1 MAIEKEESKKKKTTN
16 ADILGMIQK
25 GVSTTIFPR
34 IMRAR
39 KTNES
44 WDILKQEFEGD
55 KTVKAIKLQSL
66 RRDLKNVKMKENENL
81 NDYFSR
87 FMELINQMKSYGD
100 SIDDDQIVEK
110 VLISILVK
118 FDPVVAVI
126 ENKKDLS
133 TLSVQELMGALKSY
147 EQRLVR

>member
-1 MAIEKEESKKKKTTN
+1 
-16 ADILGMIQK
+16 
-25 GVSTTIFPR
+25 
-34 IMRAR
+34 
-39 KTNES
+39 
-44 WDILKQEFEGD
+44 
-55 KTVKAIKLQSL
+55 
-66 RRDLKNVKMKENENL
+66 MKENENL

-118 FDPVVAVI
+118 FDPIVAVI

-133 TLSVQELMGALKSY
+133 TLSVQGFMGALKSY
-147 EQRLVR
+147 EQRLAR

>member
-1 MAIEKEESKKKKTTN
+1 MTELTAVKKEGLKKKKTTD
-16 ADILGMIQK
+16 AGILGMIQRA
-25 GVSTTIFPR
+25 VSTTYLSKNHESKESKGG
-34 IMRAR
+34 MGHSEAR
-39 KTNES
+39 
-44 WDILKQEFEGD
+44 
-55 KTVKAIKLQSL
+55 VKLQSL
-66 RRDLKNVKMKENENL
+66 RRDLGNMKMKENENL